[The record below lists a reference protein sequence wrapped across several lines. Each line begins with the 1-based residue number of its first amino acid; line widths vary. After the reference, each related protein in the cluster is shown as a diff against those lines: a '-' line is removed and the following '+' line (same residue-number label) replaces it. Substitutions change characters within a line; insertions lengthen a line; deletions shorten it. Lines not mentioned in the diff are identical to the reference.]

1 MIAADYSG
9 AKWRLCALGDPCR
22 AVAVGDAV
30 RSPLGVNCT
39 IAGGNP
45 PSAIAPTGRLL
56 VDYPGGC
63 KSVHPSAYGVMWVL
77 VDAPVEAI

>member
-9 AKWRLCALGDPCR
+9 AKWRLCTLGDPR
-22 AVAVGDAV
+22 RTVSVGDAV
-30 RSPLGVNCT
+30 QSPLGVACT

-45 PSAIAPTGRLL
+45 PSPMAPTGRVW

-77 VDAPVEAI
+77 VDAPAEAI